1 MPNGYKR
8 RHSQCEAQKGLGKSE
23 EKEVLV
29 VKMVLLKAEIFKSLL
44 KKQAKLNV
52 TSYNSS
58 GKCKNG
64 SDF

>member
-8 RHSQCEAQKGLGKSE
+8 RPSQYEAQKGLGKSE

-52 TSYNSS
+52 TFYNYS
-58 GKCKNG
+58 GKCKNC

>member
-8 RHSQCEAQKGLGKSE
+8 RLSQYEAQKGLGKSE

-44 KKQAKLNV
+44 KKQAM
-52 TSYNSS
+52 
-58 GKCKNG
+58 
-64 SDF
+64 